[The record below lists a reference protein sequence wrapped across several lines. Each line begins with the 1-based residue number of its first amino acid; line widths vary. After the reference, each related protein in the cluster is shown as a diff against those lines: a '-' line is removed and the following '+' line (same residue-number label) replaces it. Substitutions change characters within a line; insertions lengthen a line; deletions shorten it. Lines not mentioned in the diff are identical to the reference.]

1 MMKKL
6 LIVAFVL
13 VGFCAYS
20 QERTTVFE
28 KFDNSKAIGI
38 GVTGIATSGN
48 YFNNGYGVS
57 LKSEWPVAQG
67 LSVTGTIGY
76 VRLSYK
82 DFFKD
87 EKQPTT
93 PSTFF
98 PIKAGVRFFLA
109 SNLYFEGETG
119 GVYARDY
126 KKDGLFII
134 ELSAGYL
141 MKVSKKGSFDV
152 SLAYQNWSRADNL
165 KLVVLK
171 LAYRAEWL

>member
-1 MMKKL
+1 MKKL
-6 LIVAFVL
+6 LTIAFVL
-13 VGFCAYS
+13 IGFCAYS

-38 GVTGIATSGN
+38 GVTGIVTSGN
-48 YFNNGYGVS
+48 YFNYGYGGS
-57 LKSEWPVAQG
+57 IKTEWPVAQG

-82 DFFKD
+82 DFYQ
-87 EKQPTT
+87 EVKQPTT
-93 PSTFF
+93 PSTFL

-109 SNLYFEGETG
+109 SNLYFEGEMG

-126 KKDGLFII
+126 RRDGLFII

-141 MKVSKKGSFDV
+141 MQVSKKGSFDV
-152 SLAYQNWSRADNL
+152 SLAYQNWSNKDNIKLIAL
-165 KLVVLK
+165 KV
-171 LAYRAEWL
+171 AYRAEWL